1 MYFSVDNVGVPCL
14 LSIYSHGARV
24 LEDNKQTRN
33 ILDDNHEMPLRH
45 QHITGFI
52 VRRSFRSFV
61 IMITEAVR
69 GSLQR
74 KRRFEV
80 GLVSTSTYQ
89 VPKVVPS
96 LPLRGPLHSASP
108 KASPE
113 LNV

>member
-1 MYFSVDNVGVPCL
+1 
-14 LSIYSHGARV
+14 
-24 LEDNKQTRN
+24 
-33 ILDDNHEMPLRH
+33 
-45 QHITGFI
+45 
-52 VRRSFRSFV
+52 
-61 IMITEAVR
+61 MITEAVR